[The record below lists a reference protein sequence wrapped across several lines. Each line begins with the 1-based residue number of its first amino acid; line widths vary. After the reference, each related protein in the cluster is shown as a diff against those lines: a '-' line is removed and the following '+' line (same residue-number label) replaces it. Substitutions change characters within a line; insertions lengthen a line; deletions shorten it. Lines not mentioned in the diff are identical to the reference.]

1 MIFSFVSRISLAFR
15 FCILIRNEIIKFW
28 PMTSLRTYDFPYFFV
43 FFIILC
49 FDGQPAWKL
58 GVVTVAHD
66 LCELRM
72 WYHISVTKRPW
83 PETWSMGGQGP
94 GLRLGQVGYGA
105 FMRCNSQYFLPNKAA
120 HTTGNLPTL
129 GAPRKR

>member
-15 FCILIRNEIIKFW
+15 FCILIRNEIVKFW

-66 LCELRM
+66 HCELQNV
-72 WYHISVTKRPW
+72 ISHFRHK
-83 PETWSMGGQGP
+83 
-94 GLRLGQVGYGA
+94 
-105 FMRCNSQYFLPNKAA
+105 KAMA
-120 HTTGNLPTL
+120 RDLKHGRARARVKARTSRVWGIYAMQLAIFFT
-129 GAPRKR
+129 